1 VHLLETFIRNLKKN
15 VLKCQVDLLLGC
27 DIAEFK
33 RHLNV
38 EVAISTD
45 ILADIFV
52 KVKTR
57 CYAQKM
63 LFISALGTSDFIK
76 LSDSME

>member
-1 VHLLETFIRNLKKN
+1 MFLNAKMTVFSDVTSLNL
-15 VLKCQVDLLLGC
+15 
-27 DIAEFK
+27 

-38 EVAISTD
+38 EVASCTD

-52 KVKTR
+52 KEKTR
-57 CYAQKM
+57 CYAQKI
-63 LFISALGTSDFIK
+63 LFISALGTSNFIK